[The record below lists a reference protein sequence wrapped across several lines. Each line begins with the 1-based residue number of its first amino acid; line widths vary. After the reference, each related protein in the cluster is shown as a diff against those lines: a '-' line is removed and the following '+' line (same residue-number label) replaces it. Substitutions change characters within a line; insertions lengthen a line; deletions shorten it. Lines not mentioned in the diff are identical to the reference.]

1 MAFLKYVYLPIKGS
15 VMTPTSYF
23 PPAGHVWQTAS
34 DAPVD
39 QIRLAAAVDFAKQ
52 HDSPMNRDIRQA
64 LEAGHFSEPPPI
76 NEIIG
81 PVKPR
86 QEPSGMILH
95 KGQIIAKWGDIDRVD
110 MTFSATKSYLSLCA
124 GLAVD
129 RGIIPDIDA
138 PVRDLVDDGGFEA
151 PQNHTITWRHLLQL
165 TSEWQGTLW
174 DKPDSIDHNR
184 SLAAAAGS
192 DARKGEPREMQRPG
206 SFWEYNDVRV
216 NRLALALLRV
226 WRRPL
231 PAVLRDHIMDP
242 IGASDGWQWHGYSNS
257 YVDIDGQSMQSVS
270 GGAHWGGGLW
280 ISSRDHARVGLLMAN
295 RGNWNGQQLISETW
309 IKQSLTPAA
318 LNPSYGLMWWL
329 NTTGEQAPS
338 APKNSFFARGVG
350 ANMIWVAPEQD
361 LVAVV
366 RWIDRDAFD
375 GFTAAVMAA
384 LR

>member
-1 MAFLKYVYLPIKGS
+1 MSDAC
-15 VMTPTSYF
+15 YF
-23 PPAGHVWQTAS
+23 PPAGNDWQSTT

-39 QIRLAAAVDFAKQ
+39 ADQLAAAVAFAKR
-52 HDSPMNRDIRQA
+52 HESPMDRNIRQA

-81 PVKPR
+81 PVKSR
-86 QEPSGMILH
+86 QDPSGMILH
-95 KGQIIAKWGDIDRVD
+95 NGRIIAQWGDIDCVD

-129 RGIIPDIDA
+129 RGLIPDIDA
-138 PVRDLVDDGGFEA
+138 AVRELVDDGGFEP
-151 PQNHTITWRHLLQL
+151 PQNHTITWRQLLQL

-184 SLAAAAGS
+184 SLGAAAGS
-192 DARKGEPREMQRPG
+192 DVLKGQQRQMQPPG

-231 PAVLRDHIMDP
+231 PEVLREYIMDP
-242 IGASDGWQWHGYSNS
+242 IGASADWQWHGYGNS
-257 YVDIDGQSMQSVS
+257 YVEIDGQSMQSVS

-295 RGNWNGQQLISETW
+295 RGNWQGQQLISESW
-309 IKQSLTPAA
+309 ITESLTPAA

-329 NTTGEQAPS
+329 NTTGEQAAS
-338 APKNSFFARGVG
+338 APKSSFFARGVG
-350 ANMIWVAPEQD
+350 ANMIWVAPEQK

-375 GFTAAVMAA
+375 GFTAEVMAA